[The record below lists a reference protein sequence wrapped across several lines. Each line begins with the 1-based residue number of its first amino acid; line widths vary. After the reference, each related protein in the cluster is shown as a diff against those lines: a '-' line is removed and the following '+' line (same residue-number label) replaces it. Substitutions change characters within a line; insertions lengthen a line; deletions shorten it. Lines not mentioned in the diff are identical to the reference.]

1 MLFHKI
7 NNKYHLG
14 EREIIGLIGTHHG
27 VGVTH
32 TGLMLAFYLGEE
44 LGRRTA
50 FVECNDHHDMIR
62 IFKAYEWQQD
72 EKGTFFYHRITCYE
86 GVKPGRIAEI
96 LGEAYQCV
104 VLDFGTDYRANKEE
118 FLRCNTK
125 IVVGGRSP
133 WDIQKLE
140 QFMNRVETC
149 LQREDWRFVIPLVS
163 SKRAGKLGKET
174 GHKVWAVPLSDEPT
188 MPSNAANR
196 FFHEMLD

>member
-7 NNKYHLG
+7 TNQYRLG

-50 FVECNDHHDMIR
+50 FVECNDHHDMKR

-72 EKGTFFYHRITCYE
+72 EEGSFFYHRITCYE
-86 GVKPGRIAEI
+86 EVRPGRIAEV

-104 VLDFGTDYRANKEE
+104 VLDFGTDYMANRDE
-118 FLRCNTK
+118 FMRCSTK
-125 IVVGGRSP
+125 IVVGGRSQ
-133 WDIQKLE
+133 WDIQKLDE
-140 QFMNRVETC
+140 FMNRTKTC
-149 LQREDWRFVIPLVS
+149 LQREDWRFVIPQAS
-163 SKRAGKLGKET
+163 SKRAVKLGRET
-174 GHKVWAVPLSDEPT
+174 GYKVWALPLNDEPT
-188 MPSNAANR
+188 MPGTAVNR
-196 FFHEMLD
+196 FFREMLY